1 VSTVPTQGNALEA
14 AAATAAAAAAADKDL
29 MTGGESA
36 GKRWLR
42 RVAPTNIGAIYVWI
56 VIIILFSIISPDV
69 FPTAQTAKS
78 VVNQYAITGIVALSL
93 VVPLAAGVY
102 DLSIGFVL
110 SFSGI
115 IVADLLA
122 TTSMSPLEA
131 SLVAMLAC
139 VAIGLINAF
148 IVVVMRV
155 NSFIATLGSGAIV
168 ASLTTAISN
177 DAPIVGRVGEN
188 PFDKIASI
196 NVFSNITLPVFYLL
210 ILMVIV
216 GYWLE
221 RTSSGRQLYATGF
234 DVETSRLT
242 GAPTKRLTAVSLVT
256 SATIAGFAG
265 LVLAARVSS
274 ADPNA
279 GAAYLIPAFSAA
291 FLGATQFRGGRF
303 NSWGTVVAV
312 MLLGTGDV
320 GLLVSG
326 GPTWTPPLFEGV
338 VLIAAVALTVQRTK
352 SSSGLAQRWRARSRS
367 ADAPARD
374 GADASS

>member
-1 VSTVPTQGNALEA
+1 LSDTISKPTAIETPA
-14 AAATAAAAAAADKDL
+14 AEVQPAAQ
-29 MTGGESA
+29 GESA
-36 GKRWLR
+36 RKRWAR
-42 RVAPTNIGAIYVWI
+42 RLAPTNIGAIYVWI
-56 VIIILFSIISPDV
+56 VIIVLFSLITPDV
-69 FPTAQTAKS
+69 FPTSQTAKS
-78 VVNQYAITGIVALSL
+78 IVNQYSITGIVALSL
-93 VVPLAAGVY
+93 VVPLSAAVY
-102 DLSIGFVL
+102 DLSIGFVM

-115 IVADLLA
+115 IVAQLLA
-122 TTSMSPLEA
+122 TTSMSPVEA
-131 SLVAMLAC
+131 GVLAMLAC

-177 DAPIVGRVGEN
+177 DAPIAGRVGDG
-188 PFDKIASI
+188 PFGKLASI
-196 NVFSNITLPVFYLL
+196 GIGNVTLPFFYLL
-210 ILMVIV
+210 ILMVLI

-221 RTSSGRQLYATGF
+221 RTSSGRQIYAVGF
-234 DVETSRLT
+234 DTEAARLT
-242 GAPTKRLTAVSLVT
+242 GAPVKRLTAISLVA

-303 NSWGTVVAV
+303 NPWGTVIAV

-352 SSSGLAQRWRARSRS
+352 STSSLAQRWRERSKS
-367 ADAPARD
+367 VNTARD
-374 GADASS
+374 RSSAGS